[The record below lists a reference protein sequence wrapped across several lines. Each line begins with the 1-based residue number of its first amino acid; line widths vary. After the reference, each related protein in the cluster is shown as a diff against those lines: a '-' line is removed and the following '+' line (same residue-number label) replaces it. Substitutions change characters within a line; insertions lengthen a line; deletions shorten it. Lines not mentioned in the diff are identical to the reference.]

1 MDLQLKPTAD
11 ACCVTHTAF
20 QAGDRVV
27 SFLVRDTATGEFV
40 RADCLAAQES
50 GATFAGEVL
59 CRWTRTFKPVPVG
72 ANLER
77 ALKLSAESLFLTLTE
92 DPDAPVEENSQLKQF
107 LALMLER
114 KRLVRARG
122 TSAEGTRRVYEHG
135 RTKRMI
141 EVPAGLMDDAFFMQM
156 RDKLGVLLGG
166 TPGVGGGGEAGAAAQ
181 QAQQQQQ

>member
-11 ACCVTHTAF
+11 ACCVTQTPF

-27 SFLVRDTATGEFV
+27 SFLVRDAATGEFI
-40 RADCLAAQES
+40 RADCLAVNEAN
-50 GATFAGEVL
+50 ANFAGEVL

-72 ANLER
+72 ANLDR
-77 ALKLSAESLFLTLTE
+77 ALKLSADSLFLAITE
-92 DPDAPVEENSQLKQF
+92 DPDAPVEDNSQLKQF

-114 KRLVRARG
+114 KRLLRAR
-122 TSAEGTRRVYEHG
+122 SKASDGTRVTYEHM

-141 EVPAGLMDDAFFMQM
+141 DVPAGVMDDAFFMQM

-166 TPGVGGGGEAGAAAQ
+166 TPGVSGGEAPLGSGQ
-181 QAQQQQQ
+181 QAQQQQ

>member
-11 ACCVTHTAF
+11 ACCVTHAAF

-27 SFLVRDTATGEFV
+27 SFLVRDAATGEFV

-50 GATFAGEVL
+50 GATFPGEVL

-72 ANLER
+72 VNLDR
-77 ALKLSAESLFLTLTE
+77 ALRLSADSLLLSLTE
-92 DPDAPVEENSQLKQF
+92 DADAPVEENGPLKQF

-114 KRLVRARG
+114 KRLIRPRG
-122 TSAEGTRRVYEHG
+122 ASADGTRRVYEHG
-135 RTKRMI
+135 RTKRML
-141 EVPAGLMDDAFFMQM
+141 EVPAGTMDDAFFLQM

-166 TPGVGGGGEAGAAAQ
+166 TPGVHAGESPAGT
-181 QAQQQQQ
+181 QAQQQQ